1 MTGATPG
8 SDVPV
13 IGGSCVPPE
22 RGAATFGWLATA
34 VLTLA
39 CGAVAVAQEQPPMP
53 AGSPAMKSLGNERY
67 QVGAI
72 VVDRAAGSFVVPGR
86 VLHLDEAPLEYIA
99 TSPDGM
105 KAYETLLEVV
115 ASGTEFNLACI
126 LLGLEN
132 AERRRPDYQFDR
144 RPPVGPAV
152 QLQVRWQEDG
162 KTVTRSIHEV
172 LRFDGEGGPPPP
184 PGQQGPPRPPGA
196 PGGEVPAEEW
206 VYIGSYNRP
215 DGGAYVADGT
225 GTLVGF
231 VHDPA
236 SIIEHRSGL
245 GIGAYGSVRGN
256 AEVLPPIGGA
266 IELVV
271 TVPRGRE

>member
-1 MTGATPG
+1 MSDSDALSVVRAQPRRGAGLIARLAMLLPVLAGASAAASQEPPATPA
-8 SDVPV
+8 
-13 IGGSCVPPE
+13 
-22 RGAATFGWLATA
+22 GA
-34 VLTLA
+34 
-39 CGAVAVAQEQPPMP
+39 
-53 AGSPAMKSLGNERY
+53 PAMKSLGNERY
-67 QVGAI
+67 QVGVI

-99 TSPDGM
+99 TSPNGM
-105 KAYETLLEVV
+105 KAYETLLEVD
-115 ASGTEFNLACI
+115 ATGTEFNLACI

-144 RPPVGPAV
+144 RPPIGPAV
-152 QLQVRWQEDG
+152 QLQVRWQSEG
-162 KTVTRSIHEV
+162 RTVTRSIHEV

-184 PGQQGPPRPPGA
+184 PGA
-196 PGGEVPAEEW
+196 PGGPVGSVPAEEW

-256 AEVLPPIGGA
+256 AGVLPPIGGA

-271 TVPRGRE
+271 TVARGKE

>member
-1 MTGATPG
+1 MTGAMADL
-8 SDVPV
+8 DVPMTGRARPHSRCA
-13 IGGSCVPPE
+13 GGSLG
-22 RGAATFGWLATA
+22 RLATA
-34 VLTLA
+34 MLALA
-39 CGAVAVAQEQPPMP
+39 CGAVAVAQEQPSSSD
-53 AGSPAMKSLGNERY
+53 GGPAMKSLGNERY
-67 QVGAI
+67 QVGMI

-99 TSPDGM
+99 TSPNGM
-105 KAYETLLEVV
+105 KAYETLLEID
-115 ASGTEFNLACI
+115 ATGTEFNLACI

-144 RPPVGPAV
+144 RPPIGPAV
-152 QLQVRWQEDG
+152 QLQVRWQSG
-162 KTVTRSIHEV
+162 GRTVTRSIHEV

-184 PGQQGPPRPPGA
+184 PGQQAPPKPPGA

-206 VYIGSYNRP
+206 VYIGSYNRA

-256 AEVLPPIGGA
+256 AGVLPPVGGA

-271 TVPRGRE
+271 TVPRARE

>member
-1 MTGATPG
+1 MLA
-8 SDVPV
+8 VA
-13 IGGSCVPPE
+13 GG
-22 RGAATFGWLATA
+22 T
-34 VLTLA
+34 
-39 CGAVAVAQEQPPMP
+39 VAVAQEQPSMP
-53 AGSPAMKSLGNERY
+53 AGPPAMKSLGNERY
-67 QVGAI
+67 QVGTI
-72 VVDRAAGSFVVPGR
+72 VVDRAAGSFAVPGR

-99 TSPDGM
+99 TSPNGM
-105 KAYETLLEVV
+105 KAYETLLEVD
-115 ASGTEFNLACI
+115 ATGTEFNLACI

-144 RPPVGPAV
+144 RPPAGPAV
-152 QLQVRWQEDG
+152 QLQVRWQSEG
-162 KTVTRSIHEV
+162 RAVTHSIHEV
-172 LRFDGEGGPPPP
+172 LRFDGEGGPPRPP
-184 PGQQGPPRPPGA
+184 PPPGA
-196 PGGEVPAEEW
+196 PGAPDGPVPAEEW

-256 AEVLPPIGGA
+256 AEVLPPVGSA

-271 TVPRGRE
+271 TVPRGQE